1 MPVPPKPVQHAPTLK
16 CVRRREHVTIA
27 LDPPIGPHGCNLL
40 PGPLNRMLVSNLRRA
55 TDFGIMTLDVEAG
68 LGPAAVNERAF
79 TRVLDGIRSKPI
91 DQSPFPHIYIEEI
104 FPPDYYRALLQRI
117 AAVGRFVPTLYPGVG
132 VDLSAKTFRDYG
144 LTCENFAA
152 DDELAPL
159 HAFLKSNRFAR
170 TLLEKF
176 SASNSWS
183 GHGSAI
189 PAEKHAHFADG
200 RDDFACVFDL
210 HKDLPGYEITPH
222 ADVTSKIIT
231 FLFYFTLDE
240 SINKFGT
247 LLCRVRPGSS
257 VEPAPVRRSSAVVD
271 GAARKS
277 RFGRRLLRSDPKR
290 PLAFVGQI

>member
-1 MPVPPKPVQHAPTLK
+1 MWKPGLA
-16 CVRRREHVTIA
+16 R
-27 LDPPIGPHGCNLL
+27 
-40 PGPLNRMLVSNLRRA
+40 LR
-55 TDFGIMTLDVEAG
+55 G
-68 LGPAAVNERAF
+68 LSLASSTVFDRSRSI
-79 TRVLDGIRSKPI
+79 RVLFRISTSRRFSRRTT
-91 DQSPFPHIYIEEI
+91 
-104 FPPDYYRALLQRI
+104 YRALLQRI

-176 SASNSWS
+176 SAPDSWS

-222 ADVTSKIIT
+222 ADVTSKT
-231 FLFYFTLDE
+231 
-240 SINKFGT
+240 
-247 LLCRVRPGSS
+247 
-257 VEPAPVRRSSAVVD
+257 
-271 GAARKS
+271 S
-277 RFGRRLLRSDPKR
+277 RFCFTSPSTR
-290 PLAFVGQI
+290 A